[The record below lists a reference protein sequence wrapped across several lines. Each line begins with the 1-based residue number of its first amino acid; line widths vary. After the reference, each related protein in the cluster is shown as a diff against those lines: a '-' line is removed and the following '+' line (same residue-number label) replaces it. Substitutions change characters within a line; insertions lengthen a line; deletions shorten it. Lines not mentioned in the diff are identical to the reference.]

1 MIVTVQDEDEPAPP
15 PPAALGE
22 ILRRAYEDDYHADL
36 RFELISLLLVLAH
49 DAREGEALRLL

>member
-1 MIVTVQDEDEPAPP
+1 MIMAVQDEEEPAPP

-22 ILRRAYEDDYHADL
+22 ILRRAYENDYHADL

-49 DAREGEALRLL
+49 DAREVERRTL

>member
-1 MIVTVQDEDEPAPP
+1 MATQDKDEPAPP

-22 ILRRAYEDDYHADL
+22 ILRRAYADDYHADL

-49 DAREGEALRLL
+49 DARDAEARRVL

>member
-1 MIVTVQDEDEPAPP
+1 MAMQDKDEQAPP

-49 DAREGEALRLL
+49 DAREGEGRLL

>member
-1 MIVTVQDEDEPAPP
+1 MVVQDKDEPAPP

-22 ILRRAYEDDYHADL
+22 ILRRAYADDYHADL

-49 DAREGEALRLL
+49 DAREGKQPAL

>member
-1 MIVTVQDEDEPAPP
+1 MAAHDEDQPAPP

-22 ILRRAYEDDYHADL
+22 ILRRAYDDDYHADL

-49 DAREGEALRLL
+49 DAREGEQQVL

>member
-1 MIVTVQDEDEPAPP
+1 MIMTIQDEEGPPLP

-49 DAREGEALRLL
+49 DAREGELRLL

>member
-1 MIVTVQDEDEPAPP
+1 MIMAGQDEDKPAPP

-22 ILRRAYEDDYHADL
+22 ILRRAYADDYHADL

-49 DAREGEALRLL
+49 DAREVEGQLL

>member
-1 MIVTVQDEDEPAPP
+1 MAVQDKDEPAPP

-22 ILRRAYEDDYHADL
+22 ILRRAYDDDYHADL

-49 DAREGEALRLL
+49 DAREGEQRVL